1 MSQYR
6 GNFCLKG
13 STLLFAHNKFKSRP
27 TKDIDFLGDRINRDK
42 ESIKKRF
49 VPYNAPKML
58 SNSTMDP
65 MT

>member
-13 STLLFAHNKFKSRP
+13 STLIFAHNKFKSRP

-42 ESIKKRF
+42 
-49 VPYNAPKML
+49 
-58 SNSTMDP
+58 NSLFYGYWIW
-65 MT
+65 